1 MTSMHPDSRRGWI
14 HLQTVPENNK
24 KSRPGGRLVGL
35 TESWQR
41 DQRSVQ
47 EMQGSMLLTMSG
59 ISATWQPAIIT
70 WRASQ
75 FM

>member
-1 MTSMHPDSRRGWI
+1 MRQKRI
-14 HLQTVPENNK
+14 HYCQASDKTGKRVKIIK
-24 KSRPGGRLVGL
+24 KKGGPKAALCRCFN
-35 TESWQR
+35 R
-41 DQRSVQ
+41 AYRSVQ

-59 ISATWQPAIIT
+59 MSATWAPAIIT